1 MTFLLLISGAF
12 VLTILHTIL
21 PEHWMPFVLVGKV
34 QKWSTKKTLE
44 VAALAATGHVLITI
58 FLGFLVMFITEAAL
72 DYFGLVEKIVSGV
85 ILIGIGLIYL
95 VLAFRKMHTHKHHD
109 VLPEKATIGSLIALF
124 SFSPCEAVI
133 PLFILA
139 ADQSWFLWIPLSL
152 TILFGT
158 IFGMFVLIS
167 ITLYGYRKIKLHWV
181 EDNEKAITGALL
193 MIIGVLALIF

>member
-1 MTFLLLISGAF
+1 MIFLLLILGAF

-58 FLGFLVMFITEAAL
+58 FLGFLVLFLTEAAL

-95 VLAFRKMHTHKHHD
+95 LFAFRKTHMHKHHD
-109 VLPEKATIGSLIALF
+109 VLPEKATMGSLIALF

-152 TILFGT
+152 TILFCT
-158 IFGMFVLIS
+158 ILGMFVLIS

>member
-1 MTFLLLISGAF
+1 M
-12 VLTILHTIL
+12 
-21 PEHWMPFVLVGKV
+21 
-34 QKWSTKKTLE
+34 
-44 VAALAATGHVLITI
+44 
-58 FLGFLVMFITEAAL
+58 
-72 DYFGLVEKIVSGV
+72 
-85 ILIGIGLIYL
+85 
-95 VLAFRKMHTHKHHD
+95 
-109 VLPEKATIGSLIALF
+109 GSLIALF